1 MSTVPNDPRYDLILK
16 VARRH
21 FIGAGYAA
29 TGMEAIARDAGVST
43 ATLYLYFP
51 GKAELFDRMMDAAA
65 NEFTS
70 LPDRLPD
77 EGGAREQIM
86 AFSLGYARFTCDP
99 FVRSVFRLV
108 ITERRRLS
116 DAAGRFIN
124 KGRTEFGGPL
134 IQLLVRLRDQGLVR
148 VDKPSWA
155 AGQLMGMID
164 HATCLV
170 PLVTGE
176 DAGCARSPEAI
187 AADAVDTF
195 MARYA
200 AAQG

>member
-65 NEFTS
+65 NEFIN

-77 EGGAREQIM
+77 QGGAREQIM

-124 KGRTEFGGPL
+124 KGRTEFGAPL
-134 IQLLVRLRDQGLVR
+134 IQMLVRLRDQGLVR
-148 VDKPSWA
+148 MDKPSWA

-164 HATCLV
+164 HPTCLV

-176 DAGCARSPEAI
+176 DASCARSPEAI
-187 AADAVDTF
+187 ATDAVDTF

-200 AAQG
+200 AVQG